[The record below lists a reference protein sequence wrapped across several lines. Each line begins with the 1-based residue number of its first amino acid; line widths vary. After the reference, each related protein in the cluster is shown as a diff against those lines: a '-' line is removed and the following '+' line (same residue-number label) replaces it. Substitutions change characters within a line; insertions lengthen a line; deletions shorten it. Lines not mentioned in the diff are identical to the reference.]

1 MWQLQLP
8 DIDVDSHKTCHSR
21 VVLNPHSQQGEK
33 KESVS
38 EFIKSRSQSCHV
50 YEYDGD
56 LEVNSDGEKY

>member
-1 MWQLQLP
+1 MLQ
-8 DIDVDSHKTCHSR
+8 CHSR